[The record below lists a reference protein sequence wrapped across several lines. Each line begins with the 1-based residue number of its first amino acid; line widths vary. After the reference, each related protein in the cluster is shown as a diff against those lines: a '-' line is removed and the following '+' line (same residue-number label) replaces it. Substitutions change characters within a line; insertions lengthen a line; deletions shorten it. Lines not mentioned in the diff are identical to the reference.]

1 MSHGNPLD
9 SSGFG
14 ARQESQERTGE
25 DTKTLRFPF
34 RWHTS
39 ADMTH
44 FRRPL
49 PLPENGSPCEA
60 SISFSFRLFH
70 RFPTYYFVTHHAGFF
85 LKMSQACC
93 LGFGFLISLLVLN
106 VGSAYAE
113 WMAVASSES
122 SGGYTVYVDPDTIRH
137 EADGVVMWELYD
149 YKKRGSTGGFSF
161 LSFKKLNEYGCGE
174 ERIRTL
180 AIMHHSGKMGSGM
193 VVSSNSEKGKW
204 KRVPAGSV
212 GEALWKFACG
222 NK

>member
-34 RWHTS
+34 RWRTS